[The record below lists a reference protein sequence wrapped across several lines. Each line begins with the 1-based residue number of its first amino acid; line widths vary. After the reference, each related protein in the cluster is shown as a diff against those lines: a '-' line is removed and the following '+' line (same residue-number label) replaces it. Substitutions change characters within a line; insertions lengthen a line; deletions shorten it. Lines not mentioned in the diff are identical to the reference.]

1 MGQKGKF
8 LVTSEGRYDL
18 GTYTWDDQLFTNI
31 LVKDNPI
38 DMDQAMGIS
47 RSLREEISNLEVQTI
62 TMSVIETMIEAK
74 LLEFGLTKPSPIRLD
89 QSIFV
94 QNELILS
101 ENARTVLSRRYLKE
115 WPATLPR
122 PRKISVE
129 MLQKLKKPR
138 KSFTS

>member
-8 LVTSEGRYDL
+8 LVTSEGSYDL

-47 RSLREEISNLEVQTI
+47 RSLREEISNLDTQTI

-74 LLEFGLTKPSPIRLD
+74 LLEFGLTKPSPILLD
-89 QSIFV
+89 Q
-94 QNELILS
+94 
-101 ENARTVLSRRYLKE
+101 
-115 WPATLPR
+115 
-122 PRKISVE
+122 
-129 MLQKLKKPR
+129 
-138 KSFTS
+138 